1 MKYYR
6 NSRIGKNIIMCNKA
20 TLTKEHVMAGI
31 VLYNPDI
38 DRLKEN
44 IKCILPQVDTLL
56 LVENGS
62 SDTSYINDLKN
73 INKTLIVRNHKSMGI
88 AYALNQI
95 LGYGYSHGFK
105 WVLTLDQD
113 SVVSSNMIGV
123 YKDIANDDIGI
134 IGCWIDDR
142 NYKRDETW
150 GIRQGTFDT
159 DWVITSAAYTN
170 VLAWKNAG
178 GYDTGMFID
187 WVDWDICE
195 AMRIAGYRIVK
206 TYKTKLVHENGE
218 GTYLVK
224 VRNHEMQVMNR
235 PAFRYYY
242 NFRNQ
247 VYLAR
252 KYKHLSIFHESYEL
266 AFKFYTVLRYERN
279 KWKNFI
285 AMLRGYFAG
294 FGVRPCY
301 NSLSPVFFDV
311 KAKKI

>member
-1 MKYYR
+1 ML
-6 NSRIGKNIIMCNKA
+6 NEISIGISQ
-20 TLTKEHVMAGI
+20 VMAGI

-38 DRLKEN
+38 IRLKEN
-44 IKCILPQVDTLL
+44 IDSIMPQVDVLL

-62 SDTSYINDLKN
+62 NDTAYLNELENYVGVIIVKN
-73 INKTLIVRNHKSMGI
+73 RKSMGI

-113 SVVSSNMIGV
+113 SVVSSNMIDV
-123 YKDIANDDIGI
+123 YMDIANDEIGI
-134 IGCWIDDR
+134 VGCWIDDR

-150 GIRQGTFDT
+150 GIQQGTFET
-159 DWVITSAAYTN
+159 NWVITSAAFTN
-170 VLAWKNAG
+170 VEAWKKAG
-178 GYDTGMFID
+178 GFDTGMFID

-195 AMRIAGYRIVK
+195 AMKIAGYRILK
-206 TYKTKLVHENGE
+206 TYKTKLIHENGE
-218 GTYLVK
+218 GTFLVK

-252 KYKHLSIFHESYEL
+252 KYKHLSICHESYEL
-266 AFKFYTVLRYERN
+266 MFKLYTVLRFERN
-279 KWKNFI
+279 KWKNLL
-285 AMLRGYFAG
+285 AMVRGYFAG

-301 NSLSPVFFDV
+301 NSLSPEFFNIRV
-311 KAKKI
+311 EKL